1 MSQLHT
7 LRAGLNRLRRRR
19 KSLRWFTGYS
29 ALIVALLWTLVAVFL
44 VDWLFLMNVTQRTV
58 SLSLGM
64 VAVLWAFFKFTY
76 PFLGV
81 QEDQTEMA
89 LLVERNQDI
98 DSDIVAAIQFE
109 DDVADSWGSRQL
121 ADAVVGYVADFSNRL
136 NVFHGMSYQQV
147 TRRVATMAG
156 TLVVVGA
163 GIGLAPDFA
172 QAFVNRMLLGTTH
185 YPTKTRIQQL
195 VVGGVT
201 VLPSNN
207 IAVVRVPFGRSVT
220 FEVTCEGVLPV
231 SGQVKLV
238 GQKNGVQTE
247 VELKSNNM
255 SATDVTKIY
264 IGELPRLI
272 DSVNYQ
278 LFIGDAY
285 TDTLSINAI
294 PLPVIDFKL
303 TPTPPSYAAHVRSD
317 STEDQSGLR
326 QIAVIEGSSVDLTVT
341 CKNKLLKR
349 AWLTIEEEEFELK
362 KNDANGKEWVL
373 NAKSP
378 LSSVTEPV
386 RFAIQVEDED
396 GLSMVKAIQGYVRLK
411 ADRPPRVFAMRNV
424 KNPAILPLAEP
435 RFGYGARDDYGISK
449 ILLHV
454 TVERINLQR
463 QEDEPTSIEIVSTQ
477 PGDVP
482 NLSYNATDFRLDL
495 ERFKLEKGDELKLEF
510 EAFDYRGSEEP
521 KSSRSEA
528 LVLQVTDAQGLLLAL
543 SQADELSAEQ
553 MDLIIERELS
563 IGRN

>member
-1 MSQLHT
+1 MSQLKI
-7 LRAGLNRLRRRR
+7 LRSGLNRLRRRR

-29 ALIVALLWTLVAVFL
+29 ALLVALLWMLVAVFL

-58 SLSLGM
+58 SLSLGL
-64 VAVLWAFFKFTY
+64 VAVVWAFFRFTY
-76 PFLGV
+76 PFLGI

-109 DDVADSWGSRQL
+109 TETTDRWGSRQL
-121 ADAVVGYVADFSNRL
+121 ANAVVGYVSDFSTRL

-147 TRRVATMAG
+147 SRRVATMAA
-156 TLVVVGA
+156 TLIVVGA

-172 QAFVNRMLLGTTH
+172 QAFINRMMLGETH
-185 YPTKTRIQQL
+185 YPTKTRITQL
-195 VVGGVT
+195 VVGGVE
-201 VLPSNN
+201 VLPGDASA
-207 IAVVRVPFGRSVT
+207 IVRVPFGRPVM
-220 FEVTCEGVLPV
+220 FEVTCGGELPE

-238 GQKNGVQTE
+238 GQKGGIHTE
-247 VELKSNNM
+247 VALKSNNP
-255 SATDVTKIY
+255 SPSDKTRIY

-278 LFIGDAY
+278 VFIGDAY
-285 TDTLSINAI
+285 TDTLSVNAI

-303 TPTPPSYAAHVRSD
+303 TPTPPSYAAHVRTD
-317 STEDQSGLR
+317 TTEDQSGLR
-326 QIAVIEGSSVDLTVT
+326 QIAVIEGSSVDLAVT

-349 AWLTIEEEEFELK
+349 AWLKIDDVEYELA
-362 KNDANGKEWVL
+362 KNDASGKEWIL
-373 NAKSP
+373 NGKSP

-386 RFAIQVEDED
+386 RFEIQVEDED
-396 GLSMVKAIQGYVRLK
+396 GLSMVKSIQGYVRLK
-411 ADRPPRVFAMRNV
+411 ADRPPRVFAMRTV
-424 KNPAILPLAEP
+424 KNPAILPVAEP

-454 TVERINLQR
+454 SIQRIDLKR
-463 QEDEPTSIEIVSTQ
+463 QEDEPSTIEVVSTR

-482 NLSYNATDFRLDL
+482 NLSYNSTDFRLDL
-495 ERFKLEKGDELKLEF
+495 EQFNLEKGDELKLEF
-510 EAFDYRGSEEP
+510 EAFDYRGSDKP

-553 MDLIIERELS
+553 MDQIIERELS
-563 IGRN
+563 IGRD